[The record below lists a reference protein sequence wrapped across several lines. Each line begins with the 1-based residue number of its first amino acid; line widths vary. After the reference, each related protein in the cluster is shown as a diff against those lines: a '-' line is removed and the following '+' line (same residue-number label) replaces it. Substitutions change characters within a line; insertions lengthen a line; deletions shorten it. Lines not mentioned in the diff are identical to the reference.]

1 MDIQSIK
8 LKFIEDFLRLQNE
21 QLILKLNEFLNR
33 EKKKIYEKSLKPMT
47 ITELHKKI
55 DKAEKDIKEE
65 NVFTQ
70 DQVEEIFS
78 KGNKS

>member
-8 LKFIEDFLRLQNE
+8 LKFIEDFIRLQNE
-21 QLILKLNEFLNR
+21 QLILKLNEFFNR
-33 EKKKIYEKSLKPMT
+33 EKKKIYENSLKSMT
-47 ITELHKKI
+47 VNELHKKI
-55 DKAEKDIKEE
+55 DQAEKDIKEE

-78 KGNKS
+78 KKNKS

>member
-33 EKKKIYEKSLKPMT
+33 EKKKIYENSLQPMT
-47 ITELHKKI
+47 INELHEKI
-55 DKAEKDIKEE
+55 DQAEKNIEEE

-70 DQVEEIFS
+70 DQVEEIFR
-78 KGNKS
+78 KKNKS

>member
-21 QLILKLNEFLNR
+21 HLILKLNEFLNR
-33 EKKKIYEKSLKPMT
+33 EKKKIYENSLKPMT
-47 ITELHKKI
+47 INELHKKI
-55 DKAEKDIKEE
+55 GQAEKDIEE
-65 NVFTQ
+65 GNVFTQ

-78 KGNKS
+78 KKNKS

>member
-21 QLILKLNEFLNR
+21 HLILKLNEFLNI
-33 EKKKIYEKSLKPMT
+33 EKKKIYENSLKPMT
-47 ITELHKKI
+47 INELHKKI
-55 DKAEKDIKEE
+55 GQAEKDIEE
-65 NVFTQ
+65 GNVFTQ

-78 KGNKS
+78 KKNKS